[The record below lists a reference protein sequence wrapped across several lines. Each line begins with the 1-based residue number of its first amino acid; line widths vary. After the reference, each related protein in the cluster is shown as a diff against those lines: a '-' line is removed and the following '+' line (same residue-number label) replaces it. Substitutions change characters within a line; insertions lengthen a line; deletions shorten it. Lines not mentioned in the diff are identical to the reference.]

1 MGDAADAGH
10 EGSIG
15 SVVFESRVES
25 YDRENDEWDY
35 LEALLSQP
43 EQPSL
48 AKLLEDRQGVGSLI
62 CARCP
67 QSGRRVERSLS
78 LYTSSDLRDC
88 GLVLHAAPVLLLVIA
103 SITALPDLGGNGG
116 GGGLEGKS
124 SGSAFWKG
132 IGEFGA
138 VDDEG
143 QVEVTDWE
151 GAGGAGNVA
160 MGCNAGGGGGGS
172 AGRWVRP
179 SFSWSWF
186 GRNERT
192 QRDSWIRTTSSWG
205 LRILQPCLRQ
215 GEWDRALEVLSVM
228 VQNGEAV
235 ATGVDTAQPKP
246 LDIKRAH
253 PELVIMLRGRSFF
266 DLMGKGDVVRAAAY
280 YDHHIKRTYPDDTA
294 GNQFVDTL
302 LADLKLKAEASTHAT
317 ESLRGESEWRSEAV
331 EQQEP
336 QWCSPAL
343 PSCPLSRG
351 LWPQLGTRRPPVP
364 ARRAAGDGSV
374 GLRFRLRGRKLGA
387 AQDGHFG
394 NAKKTQESINDYLRV
409 YFPNFRHVEIEE
421 RNKPVGMFGERQE
434 KGVRCLVCHR
444 VFRRYNPAKLRFHQ
458 LRDPAGRQALCAAS
472 SQYVREQLRKAE
484 QDGGGGGSSSHRAAH
499 TSEESALPLPT
510 DAGHGVST
518 STSSTERLPPPPPPV
533 LGDAE
538 EAEAASPEDTPGA
551 GGGTSSVN

>member
-1 MGDAADAGH
+1 MAWGEEGDPTSVPVGHPDWTRRDSCGHRDRGEQPRRPQRDPALVMGDAADAGH

-15 SVVFESRVES
+15 KLAWSRGWAFLGAFVLLLDGVCALLLLGTLVFLLSSLDVLLSFESS
-25 YDRENDEWDY
+25 F
-35 LEALLSQP
+35 
-43 EQPSL
+43 
-48 AKLLEDRQGVGSLI
+48 I

-78 LYTSSDLRDC
+78 LYTSSDLRNC
-88 GLVLHAAPVLLLVIA
+88 GLVLQAAPVLLLVIA

-124 SGSAFWKG
+124 SGSAFWQG

-172 AGRWVRP
+172 AGRWVRAIVLLVLV
-179 SFSWSWF
+179 WE
-186 GRNERT
+186 ERCKLHMVKENPAG
-192 QRDSWIRTTSSWG
+192 QLDSYNQQLG
-205 LRILQPCLRQ
+205 PEDLQPCLRQ
-215 GEWDRALEVLSVM
+215 GEWDRALE

-253 PELVIMLRGRSFF
+253 PELVIMLRGQSFF

-280 YDHHIKRTYPDDTA
+280 YNHHIKRTYPDDTA
-294 GNQFVDTL
+294 
-302 LADLKLKAEASTHAT
+302 
-317 ESLRGESEWRSEAV
+317 
-331 EQQEP
+331 
-336 QWCSPAL
+336 
-343 PSCPLSRG
+343 
-351 LWPQLGTRRPPVP
+351 
-364 ARRAAGDGSV
+364 
-374 GLRFRLRGRKLGA
+374 
-387 AQDGHFG
+387 
-394 NAKKTQESINDYLRV
+394 
-409 YFPNFRHVEIEE
+409 
-421 RNKPVGMFGERQE
+421 
-434 KGVRCLVCHR
+434 VCHR

-472 SQYVREQLRKAE
+472 SQYVRKAE
-484 QDGGGGGSSSHRAAH
+484 QDGGGGGGGSSHRAAH

-510 DAGHGVST
+510 DAGHGAST

-538 EAEAASPEDTPGA
+538 EAEAASPEETPGA